1 MTEAFEGRKREFGV
15 SVSLCVPCVSDKFV
29 LECDA
34 SASGVRAVLSASR
47 GEELLP
53 VAFFSKQLRGAQTR
67 YSAQELE
74 GVALVEAV
82 EHLAYYLYLTRF
94 VVVTDHK
101 ALETLRT
108 AQQHNRRLHHWA
120 LKLAVF
126 NAIPSR
132 PAERGCG
139 LFEPLSQ

>member
-1 MTEAFEGRKREFGV
+1 MFH
-15 SVSLCVPCVSDKFV
+15 CVPCVSDKFV

-34 SASGVRAVLSASR
+34 SASGVRAVPR

-67 YSAQELE
+67 YVYSAQELE
-74 GVALVEAV
+74 GLALVEAV
-82 EHLAYYLYLTRF
+82 EHFAHYLYLTRF

-108 AQQHNRRLHHWA
+108 AQQHNRSC
-120 LKLAVF
+120 
-126 NAIPSR
+126 II
-132 PAERGCG
+132 G
-139 LFEPLSQ
+139 L